1 MENLLKK
8 QLIKPLNMSYTY
20 ILCTC
25 NKHKQHK
32 SASLICS
39 FEKDEESKV
48 LQYIETHLNAF
59 FDGSEQTK
67 KERFKSLFKSTLEK
81 SNIVDAIN
89 SNLDIYAMVQAIPQI
104 PTN

>member
-1 MENLLKK
+1 
-8 QLIKPLNMSYTY
+8 MSYTY
-20 ILCTC
+20 ILCSC

-32 SASLICS
+32 STSLICS
-39 FEKDEESKV
+39 FKKDEESKV

-67 KERFKSLFKSTLEK
+67 KEGFKSLFKSTLEQ

-104 PTN
+104 PSH